1 MSSRVRNRLRALATS
16 ATSLLVASS
25 MVFALAPAVS
35 AAPTSSET
43 STATSTSKK
52 NFLDGLFGGKSD
64 EATSTKA
71 PASTVTSINHL
82 RDLFD
87 APKASITT
95 TQPENPNTEA
105 EGREAIR
112 NKDGEIVYTGKHTS
126 QTAAE
131 AQGLYCETS
140 DDLTF
145 GGVAHLVEDQ
155 LRKLIKD
162 KASMKVFDQQVRMLE
177 TAMNYVQLPSLIVSN
192 PATQLTGPARE
203 FDDHGVNYLVGALLK
218 ARDGGWRSTVSVQD
232 ITINEAIETVLWWF
246 YWIQIY
252 GQWYNET
259 FPSVIQLT
267 VLGINLGGLT
277 DPLEKTLEW
286 GPKIVLGLGNFI
298 QKQLQTNC
306 LSKAN
311 SRSNPGNY
319 QYHDLPAWL
328 PKDITDGV
336 RQLEEPLDNVEVAD
350 EDCPPLS
357 EMNFRRI
364 GKRTTLIMRK
374 DIKPQ
379 YRHLFDQVA
388 QVVLF
393 RMEEIKVNKALI
405 PLKASEIGGLIG
417 LINNPVVTYV
427 GGSALG
433 VVDGRA
439 YQWVPLGEI
448 TVDNAAD
455 IAIVSNAVAK
465 IIAKIMWAITKAIM
479 EAVINGASKGIDKA
493 IRNAIADAAFKSIES
508 PFACDAVYAGL
519 LTGVWAPE
527 LLAASAALGLTAPEA
542 TVPAASLIVGW
553 MAMCGVTDA
562 MHSEVTEN
570 EDTLYPRP
578 SLQVTLFPLPWI
590 DFGILIPWFGSIP
603 ISVAPDPEAIVKPE
617 EMITTLGDLPVFG
630 RLFPKSKFIK
640 LITLIGLKW
649 DLIGDP
655 NPTIFFSGDVLL
667 PMGQKV
673 TQSVCLAEDKGHRQ
687 AKWERDPA
695 QMKDDAALA
704 KKKGLYEAPKGPNII
719 LFNKWVLPFANPF
732 FKPDYENLNTDVP
745 EREPMIQRHD
755 PNRIPDQLDPDDVE
769 YKDEVTPSPDPDYK
783 ITYNRDFDQLDP
795 TTSITKDDPY
805 APTTSSESS
814 STTTKEPKVTS
825 TTTKRN

>member
-1 MSSRVRNRLRALATS
+1 MSSRIRNRLRALATS

-25 MVFALAPAVS
+25 MVLVLAPAVS
-35 AAPTSSET
+35 AAPTNSET
-43 STATSTSKK
+43 DSATATSEKG
-52 NFLDGLFGGKSD
+52 FLDGLFGGKSE
-64 EATSTKA
+64 EATSTEA

-95 TQPENPNTEA
+95 TQPEDPNAEA

-112 NKDGEIVYTGKHTS
+112 NEDGEIVYSGKHTS
-126 QTAAE
+126 QSAAE

-162 KASMKVFDQQVRMLE
+162 EASMKVFNQQVRMLE
-177 TAMNYVQLPSLIVSN
+177 TAMNYVQLPTLIVSS
-192 PATQLTGPARE
+192 PATQLTGPVRE

-218 ARDGGWRSTVSVQD
+218 ARDDGWRSTVSVED

-252 GQWYNET
+252 GQWYNDT
-259 FPSVIQLT
+259 FPAIIELT
-267 VLGINLGGLT
+267 VLGIDFGGLT
-277 DPLEKTLEW
+277 DPLEKALEW

-298 QKQLQTNC
+298 QKHLQSNC
-306 LSKAN
+306 LSKTN

-336 RQLEEPLDNVEVAD
+336 RQIEAPLDNVEIAD
-350 EDCPPLS
+350 EDCPPIS

-364 GKRTTLIMRK
+364 GKRTTLIMRQ
-374 DIKPQ
+374 DVKPQ
-379 YRHLFDQVA
+379 YRELFDQVA
-388 QVVLF
+388 QFVLI

-405 PLKASEIGGLIG
+405 PMKSSELGGLIG
-417 LINNPVVTYV
+417 LINNPIVTYV
-427 GGSALG
+427 GGSARG

-439 YQWVPLGEI
+439 YQWVPMGEI
-448 TVDNAAD
+448 TVDNVAD
-455 IAIVSNAVAK
+455 IAIVSNAVSK
-465 IIAKIMWAITKAIM
+465 LIAKIMWAVTKAIID
-479 EAVINGASKGIDKA
+479 AVFNQAGKGIDKA
-493 IRNAIADAAFKSIES
+493 IRKAIAQATGQELASDLSK
-508 PFACDAVYAGL
+508 ACDALYASAIGSAV
-519 LTGVWAPE
+519 TTVVSPVPGDE
-527 LLAASAALGLTAPEA
+527 LPAVTNAAALGLA
-542 TVPAASLIVGW
+542 
-553 MAMCGVTDA
+553 CGVVGLA
-562 MHSEVTEN
+562 G
-570 EDTLYPRP
+570 RP
-578 SLQVTLFPLPWI
+578 KTGDDEKTQFTVVPSIKVTLFPLPWI
-590 DFGILIPWFGSIP
+590 DFGLLIPWFGSIP
-603 ISVAPDPEAIVKPE
+603 ITIKVPAVDGQTDPSNYF
-617 EMITTLGDLPVFG
+617 TTLGDVPIFG
-630 RLFPKSKFIK
+630 GLFKKSKYIK
-640 LITLIGLKW
+640 LLTLIGLKW
-649 DLIGDP
+649 DLIPDP
-655 NPTIFFSGDVLL
+655 IPTMFFVGDVLL

-673 TQSVCLAEDKGHRQ
+673 SQSVCLAEDKGHRQ
-687 AKWERDPA
+687 AKWTRDAA
-695 QMKDDAALA
+695 QMEEDAALA
-704 KKKGLYEAPKGPNII
+704 EKKGLYEAPKGPNII

-755 PNRIPDQLDPDDVE
+755 PNRVPDQLDPDDVE
-769 YKDEVTPSPDPDYK
+769 YKDEVNPSPDPDYK

-814 STTTKEPKVTS
+814 STTTKEPKATS
-825 TTTKRN
+825 TTKRN

>member
-52 NFLDGLFGGKSD
+52 NFLDGLSGGKSD

-95 TQPENPNTEA
+95 TQPEDPNAEA

-177 TAMNYVQLPSLIVSN
+177 TAMNYVQLPTLIVSN

-232 ITINEAIETVLWWF
+232 ITINEAVETVLWWF
-246 YWIQIY
+246 YWVQIY
-252 GQWYNET
+252 GQWHDET
-259 FPSVIQLT
+259 FPSIIQAT
-267 VLGINLGGLT
+267 ILGIKLGGLT
-277 DPLEKTLEW
+277 DPVEKTLEW

-298 QKQLQTNC
+298 QKQLQKNC
-306 LSKAN
+306 LSKTN

-336 RQLEEPLDNVEVAD
+336 HQLEAPLDNVEVAD
-350 EDCPPLS
+350 EDCPPIS

-374 DIKPQ
+374 DVKPQ
-379 YRHLFDQVA
+379 YRELFDQVA
-388 QVVLF
+388 QFVLL

-427 GGSALG
+427 GGTALG

-439 YQWVPLGEI
+439 YQWIPMGEI

-455 IAIVSNAVAK
+455 IAIVSNAVAE
-465 IIAKIMWAITKAIM
+465 IVAKIMWAITKAIM
-479 EAVINGASKGIDKA
+479 QAVIKGANKGIDKA
-493 IRNAIADAAFKSIES
+493 IRKAIAE
-508 PFACDAVYAGL
+508 AVLGPEVVARDGVCTALAGIVVGGSL
-519 LTGVWAPE
+519 AGSAVAPE
-527 LLAASAALGLTAPEA
+527 LIPLIPTTLAGQAALGLFCGTVGLVEHAVSDDPA
-542 TVPAASLIVGW
+542 TFTVTPALNI
-553 MAMCGVTDA
+553 
-562 MHSEVTEN
+562 
-570 EDTLYPRP
+570 R
-578 SLQVTLFPLPWI
+578 LFPLPAI
-590 DFGILIPWFGSIP
+590 SFGILIPWFGSIP
-603 ISVAPDPEAIVKPE
+603 VGPPGIDPTTAE
-617 EMITTLGDLPVFG
+617 ETLGAPVLGDVPIFG
-630 RLFPKSKFIK
+630 RLFKKSKFIQ
-640 LITLIGLKW
+640 LLTILGLDW
-649 DLIGDP
+649 DLWV
-655 NPTIFFSGDVLL
+655 NPIPTMFFAGDVLL

-687 AKWERDPA
+687 AKWQRGTA
-695 QMKDDAALA
+695 QMEEDAALA
-704 KKKGLYEAPKGPNII
+704 EKKGLYEAPKGPNII

>member
-95 TQPENPNTEA
+95 TQPEDPNAEA

-177 TAMNYVQLPSLIVSN
+177 TAMNYVQLPTLIVSN

-232 ITINEAIETVLWWF
+232 ITINEAVETVLWWF
-246 YWIQIY
+246 YWVQIY
-252 GQWYNET
+252 GQWHNET
-259 FPSVIQLT
+259 FPSIIQAT
-267 VLGINLGGLT
+267 ILGIKLGGLT
-277 DPLEKTLEW
+277 DPVEKTLEW

-298 QKQLQTNC
+298 QKQLQKNC

-336 RQLEEPLDNVEVAD
+336 HQLEAPLDNVEVAD

-374 DIKPQ
+374 DVKPQ
-379 YRHLFDQVA
+379 YRELFDQVA
-388 QVVLF
+388 QFVLL

-427 GGSALG
+427 GGTALG

-439 YQWVPLGEI
+439 YQWIPMGEI

-455 IAIVSNAVAK
+455 IAIVSNAVAE
-465 IIAKIMWAITKAIM
+465 IVAKIMWAITKAIM
-479 EAVINGASKGIDKA
+479 QAVINGASKGIDKA
-493 IRNAIADAAFKSIES
+493 IRKGIAQAVGVEVAKG
-508 PFACDAVYAGL
+508 ACDALYAGAVGAVVAG
-519 LTGVWAPE
+519 TAAPGVEPIAITN
-527 LLAASAALGLTAPEA
+527 AAALGLACGVVGLTEG
-542 TVPAASLIVGW
+542 AASG
-553 MAMCGVTDA
+553 D
-562 MHSEVTEN
+562 
-570 EDTLYPRP
+570 P
-578 SLQVTLFPLPWI
+578 STPTVVPSIQVTLFPLPWI
-590 DFGILIPWFGSIP
+590 DFGILIPWLGSTALSGVPIFGP
-603 ISVAPDPEAIVKPE
+603 
-617 EMITTLGDLPVFG
+617 
-630 RLFPKSKFIK
+630 LFKKSKFIK

-649 DLIGDP
+649 DLII
-655 NPTIFFSGDVLL
+655 NPIPTMFFAGDVLL

-687 AKWERDPA
+687 AKWQRGTA
-695 QMKDDAALA
+695 QMEEDAALA
-704 KKKGLYEAPKGPNII
+704 EKKGLYEAPKGPNII

-732 FKPDYENLNTDVP
+732 FKPDYANLNTDVP

-755 PNRIPDQLDPDDVE
+755 PNRVPDQLDPDDVE
-769 YKDEVTPSPDPDYK
+769 YKDEVNPSPDPDYK